1 MVALLVRFQLC
12 NLIIKYNLILCFN
25 HANTLAGSASFFTAR
40 AFAPLRFLCL
50 LSCATCGER
59 VKGKRKREKDRE
71 RERERERNYENG
83 GCSLPVYVQLYK
95 SLD

>member
-1 MVALLVRFQLC
+1 VLLLPFVFYAYFLALRVVREL
-12 NLIIKYNLILCFN
+12 K
-25 HANTLAGSASFFTAR
+25 
-40 AFAPLRFLCL
+40 
-50 LSCATCGER
+50 ER
-59 VKGKRKREKDRE
+59 GRERKIE